1 MDSGSTAAGVAG
13 EEAWGSGWSTGVVV
27 IGNKRGE
34 ERKPAEALPLRRL
47 ALPPSTATAMAPTA
61 LLSVS
66 DKEGLVALAEG
77 LLAHGYRILSSGG
90 TAAALAAAGLAV
102 TKVAEHTGAP
112 EILGGRVKTL
122 HPRIHGGILAKRSDP
137 AHQAD
142 LAAQAID
149 PIDVV
154 VVNLYPFQR
163 TVADPQVSWETAV
176 ENIDIGG
183 PAMVRAAAKNHAD
196 VAVLTDPAQ
205 YGGFLEALAAGGADE
220 ALRRRLALAAFA
232 HTAAY
237 DAAIATWLAGRL
249 GAEEASPADG
259 PGSEALPPLLITLPA
274 RQSLRYGENP
284 HQKALWYGS
293 AAAGW
298 GAARQLQG
306 KELSYNNLLDLEAA
320 LATVRE
326 FGYGDPAG
334 AGSAPGGV
342 VDPEIDLPAA
352 VVVKHTN
359 PCGVATGT
367 GGAEALLRALDA
379 DRVSAFG
386 GIVALNRAVDAA
398 AAEHLAGLFLEC
410 VVAPAFEPAARERL
424 ATKGNLR
431 LLELDPA
438 AIAAA
443 GGQQLRS
450 LLGGVLAQDLDNQ
463 SIDPAAWQVVSQRQ
477 PSEAEWADL
486 RFAWRVVRH
495 VRSNAIAVAAA
506 GQSLGIGAGQMNRVG
521 SAQIALAAAGERARG
536 AVLASDGFFP
546 FDDTVRLAASHG
558 ITAVI
563 QPGGSVRDGDSIQ
576 ACNELG
582 LAMVTTGRRHFLH

>member
-1 MDSGSTAAGVAG
+1 
-13 EEAWGSGWSTGVVV
+13 
-27 IGNKRGE
+27 
-34 ERKPAEALPLRRL
+34 
-47 ALPPSTATAMAPTA
+47 MAPTA

-66 DKEGLVALAEG
+66 DKAGLVPLAEG

-90 TAAALAAAGLAV
+90 TAATLAAAGLAV

-163 TVADPQVSWETAV
+163 TVADPQVSWEIAV

-220 ALRRRLALAAFA
+220 ALRRRLALAAFS

-237 DAAIATWLAGRL
+237 DAAIAAWLAGRL
-249 GAEEASPADG
+249 GAEEPAAADG
-259 PGSEALPPLLITLPA
+259 AGAEAEVIPPLQLTLPA

-293 AAAGW
+293 AEAGL
-298 GAARQLQG
+298 GAALQLQG
-306 KELSYNNLLDLEAA
+306 KELSYNNLLDLDAA

-326 FGYGDPAG
+326 FGYGEPAG
-334 AGSAPGGV
+334 TGIAPGGPT
-342 VDPEIDLPAA
+342 DPAINLPAA

-359 PCGVATGT
+359 PCGVATGAD
-367 GGAEALLRALDA
+367 GAEALLRALDA

-386 GIVALNRAVDAA
+386 GIVALNRPVDAA

-424 ATKGNLR
+424 AAKANLR
-431 LLELDPA
+431 LLELAPA

-443 GGQQLRS
+443 ARQQLRS
-450 LLGGVLAQDLDNQ
+450 VLGGVLAQDLDDQ
-463 SIDPAAWQVVSQRQ
+463 AIDPASWQVVSQRQ
-477 PSEAEWADL
+477 PSQAEWADL

-546 FDDTVRLAASHG
+546 FDDSVRLAASHG
-558 ITAVI
+558 ISAVI

-576 ACNELG
+576 VCNELG
-582 LAMVTTGRRHFLH
+582 LAMVITGRRHFLH

>member
-1 MDSGSTAAGVAG
+1 
-13 EEAWGSGWSTGVVV
+13 
-27 IGNKRGE
+27 
-34 ERKPAEALPLRRL
+34 
-47 ALPPSTATAMAPTA
+47 MAPTA

-66 DKEGLVALAEG
+66 DKAGLVPLAEG

-90 TAAALAAAGLAV
+90 TAATLAAAGLAV

-220 ALRRRLALAAFA
+220 ALRRRLALAAFS

-237 DAAIATWLAGRL
+237 DAAIAAWLAGRL
-249 GAEEASPADG
+249 GAEEPSPADG
-259 PGSEALPPLLITLPA
+259 AGAAAEVIPPLQLTLPA

-293 AAAGW
+293 TTAGL

-306 KELSYNNLLDLEAA
+306 KELSTNNLLDLDAA

-326 FGYGDPAG
+326 FGYGEPAGTGIAPDGPNDPA
-334 AGSAPGGV
+334 
-342 VDPEIDLPAA
+342 INLPAA

-359 PCGVATGT
+359 PCGVATGS
-367 GGAEALLRALDA
+367 GAAEALLRALDA

-386 GIVALNRAVDAA
+386 GIVALNRPVDAA

-424 ATKGNLR
+424 AAKANLR
-431 LLELDPA
+431 LLELAPA

-443 GGQQLRS
+443 GRQQLRS
-450 LLGGVLAQDLDNQ
+450 VLGGVLAQDLDDQ
-463 SIDPAAWQVVSQRQ
+463 AIDPASWQVVSQRQ
-477 PSEAEWADL
+477 PTEAEWADL

-558 ITAVI
+558 ISAVI

-576 ACNELG
+576 VCNELG

>member
-1 MDSGSTAAGVAG
+1 
-13 EEAWGSGWSTGVVV
+13 
-27 IGNKRGE
+27 
-34 ERKPAEALPLRRL
+34 
-47 ALPPSTATAMAPTA
+47 MAPTA

-66 DKEGLVALAEG
+66 DKAGLVPLAEG

-90 TAAALAAAGLAV
+90 TAATLAAAGLAV

-220 ALRRRLALAAFA
+220 ALRRRLALAAFS

-237 DAAIATWLAGRL
+237 DAAIAAWLAGRL
-249 GAEEASPADG
+249 GAEEPSPADG
-259 PGSEALPPLLITLPA
+259 AGAEAEVIPPLQLTLPA

-293 AAAGW
+293 TTAGL

-306 KELSYNNLLDLEAA
+306 KELSTNNLLDLDAA

-326 FGYGDPAG
+326 FGYGEPAG
-334 AGSAPGGV
+334 TGIAPGGPT
-342 VDPEIDLPAA
+342 DPAINLPAA

-359 PCGVATGT
+359 PCGVATGS
-367 GGAEALLRALDA
+367 GAAEALLRALDA

-386 GIVALNRAVDAA
+386 GIVALNRPVDAA

-424 ATKGNLR
+424 AAKANLR
-431 LLELDPA
+431 LLELAPA

-443 GGQQLRS
+443 ARQQLRS
-450 LLGGVLAQDLDNQ
+450 VLGGVLAQDLDDQ
-463 SIDPAAWQVVSQRQ
+463 PIDPASWQVVSQRQ
-477 PSEAEWADL
+477 PTEAEWADL

-558 ITAVI
+558 ISAVI

-576 ACNELG
+576 VCNELG

>member
-1 MDSGSTAAGVAG
+1 
-13 EEAWGSGWSTGVVV
+13 
-27 IGNKRGE
+27 
-34 ERKPAEALPLRRL
+34 
-47 ALPPSTATAMAPTA
+47 MAPTA

-66 DKEGLVALAEG
+66 DKAGLVPLAEG

-90 TAAALAAAGLAV
+90 TAATLAAAGLAV

-142 LAAQAID
+142 LAVQAID

-220 ALRRRLALAAFA
+220 ALRRRLALAAFS

-237 DAAIATWLAGRL
+237 DAAIAAWLAGRL
-249 GAEEASPADG
+249 GAEEPSPADG
-259 PGSEALPPLLITLPA
+259 AGAEAEVIPPLQLTLPA

-293 AAAGW
+293 TTAGL

-306 KELSYNNLLDLEAA
+306 KELSTNNLLDLDAA

-326 FGYGDPAG
+326 FGYGEPAG
-334 AGSAPGGV
+334 TGIAPGGPT
-342 VDPEIDLPAA
+342 DPAINLPAA

-359 PCGVATGT
+359 PCGVATGS
-367 GGAEALLRALDA
+367 GAAEALLRALDA

-386 GIVALNRAVDAA
+386 GIVALNRPVDAA

-424 ATKGNLR
+424 AAKANLR
-431 LLELDPA
+431 LLELAPA

-443 GGQQLRS
+443 DRQQLRS
-450 LLGGVLAQDLDNQ
+450 VLGGVLAQDLDDQ
-463 SIDPAAWQVVSQRQ
+463 AIDPASWQVVSQRQ
-477 PSEAEWADL
+477 PTEAEWADL

-558 ITAVI
+558 ISAVI

-576 ACNELG
+576 VCNELG